1 MAVYTPHAHSD
12 ETLAAARNWS
22 ERCLQA
28 DGSLFSEERLW
39 TAENFASLKRA
50 FNDNPLLGTD
60 SFYVKLSQQLSEESP
75 QVQKLAAECL
85 WLLLLFVH
93 SSGFST
99 ALQRQRI
106 GEIWSLSGEELPR
119 SNLLSD
125 GALDGIGWPGTA
137 FLTRIWAEF
146 GFLTLVM
153 LAWKS
158 LPNEERQRLLNP
170 SDPWPF
176 CEWLT
181 SQPEGDKRIF
191 RNTLLYL
198 LFPGSFERI
207 SGRKQKTTIYAAFS
221 KELRDKADFTQAPSS
236 PCELDKALLKIRQI
250 LEAEHGTD
258 QLDFYNDPLKAVW
271 GFDTAP
277 EPVPPVTSNQLPRRY
292 WIEKTIV
299 SGRPDRETGEHA
311 LGRALW
317 SPQRASGGQDIYS
330 PMRHVQPGDIILH
343 LTDNRAFTGV
353 SVAAGPADE
362 SFVGLSGTDWEDQP
376 GYRIQLQDFQ
386 PIDPSLSRQ
395 SFLEKEPFRSQLAE
409 LQRGGVRGLFYN
421 RNLEL
426 NQGAYLTEAPAG
438 LIAILAAAYRA
449 QAGSDLPHLDDIED
463 TSAEAADTSVGVED
477 LFLEPEE
484 IAAVLALWRA
494 KTNVI
499 LQGPPGV
506 GKSFAAQ
513 RLAYALMG
521 TRDPSRLGFVQFHQ
535 SYAYE
540 DFVEGFRPTETGF
553 ELKKG
558 KFVEFCRRAAA
569 DADRAYVFI
578 IDEINRGNLSKILG
592 ELMLLIE
599 SDKRHSSWQMP
610 LAYGNKPF
618 HVPPNV
624 YLLGLMN
631 TADRSLAVVDYALRR
646 RFAFVD
652 LKPKLHSTKLSEI
665 LLERG
670 VGLDTQAAII
680 QRVGALNSVIEGDLA
695 NLGPGFAIG
704 HSFFC
709 AGPAAG
715 EGADAWYQ
723 RVISTE
729 ILPLLREYWFDAPQK
744 VSEWEERLL
753 APL

>member
-12 ETLAAARNWS
+12 ETLAAARTWR
-22 ERCLQA
+22 ERCLNS
-28 DGSLFSEERLW
+28 DGSVFSEEGLW
-39 TAENFASLKRA
+39 SLDNFARLKHA
-50 FNDNPLLGTD
+50 FNDNPLEGSD
-60 SFYVKLSQQLSEESP
+60 SFYVKLARQLDQEP
-75 QVQKLAAECL
+75 PAVQKLAAECL

-93 SSGFST
+93 SSGFSA

-106 GEIWSLSGEELPR
+106 ADVWSLSGEELPD
-119 SNLLSD
+119 SDLLSD
-125 GALDGIGWPGTA
+125 TALDGIGWPGTA
-137 FLTRIWAEF
+137 FLTRIWAEY
-146 GFLTLVM
+146 GFLIVVM
-153 LAWKS
+153 LAWKN
-158 LPNEERQRLLNP
+158 LPPQERQRLLSP
-170 SDPWPF
+170 SDPWLF

-181 SQPEGDKRIF
+181 SQPEGDRRIF

-198 LFPGSFERI
+198 VFPDSFERI
-207 SGRKQKTTIYAAFS
+207 SGRKQKKDIYAAFS
-221 KELRDKADFTQAPSS
+221 EELRERAEFTTVPST
-236 PCELDKALLKIRQI
+236 PCELDKALLRIRKI
-250 LEAEHGTD
+250 LETEHGTD
-258 QLDFYNDPLKAVW
+258 KLDFYNEPLKDIW
-271 GFDTAP
+271 GFGVVP
-277 EPVPPVTSNQLPRRY
+277 EPLRPVTSSQQPRRY

-299 SGRPDRETGEHA
+299 SGRPDREAGEHA

-317 SPQRASGGQDIYS
+317 SPQRAAGGQDIYS
-330 PMRHVQPGDIILH
+330 TMRHVQAGDIILH
-343 LTDNRAFTGV
+343 LTDNRAFSGV
-353 SVAAGPADE
+353 SLAAAPADDR
-362 SFVGLSGTDWEDQP
+362 FVGLADTDWADQP
-376 GYRIQLQDFQ
+376 GYRIRLEEFRA
-386 PIDPSLSRQ
+386 IDPPLRRQ
-395 SFLEKEPFRSQLAE
+395 SFLETEPFRSQLAE
-409 LQRGGVRGLFYN
+409 LLRSGVKGLFYN

-426 NQGAYLTEAPAG
+426 NQGAYLTEAPAE
-438 LIAILAAAYRA
+438 LVAILAAAYRD
-449 QAGSDLPHLDDIED
+449 QAGTDLPHVGELED
-463 TSAEAADTSVGVED
+463 VVADAADTSVGLED

-484 IAAVLALWRA
+484 IAAILTLWRA

-521 TRDPSRLGFVQFHQ
+521 ARDPSRLGFIQFHQ
-535 SYAYE
+535 SYSYE
-540 DFVEGFRPTETGF
+540 DFVEGFRPTATGF
-553 ELKKG
+553 ELRKG
-558 KFVEFCRRAAA
+558 KFVEFCRRAEA
-569 DADRAYVFI
+569 DLDRPYVFI

-599 SDKRHSSWQMP
+599 SDKRHPSWQMP
-610 LAYGNKPF
+610 LAYGSEPF
-618 HVPPNV
+618 HVPSNV

-652 LKPKLHSTKLSEI
+652 LKPKLHSTKLSAI

-670 VGLDTQAAII
+670 VRLEAQATII
-680 QRVGALNSVIEGDLA
+680 QRIGALNSVIEGDLA

-709 AGPAAG
+709 AGPASG

-723 RVISTE
+723 RVASTE

-744 VSEWEERLL
+744 VAEWEEQLL